1 MAKNINTGDKNLAK
15 VEGAL
20 TKSEQFIEKNQK
32 NITRVFVITLAVIFI
47 IYGYKKYYSE
57 PKMTPLILKCL
68 KLNTI
73 FQLIHLI

>member
-32 NITRVFVITLAVIFI
+32 NLTRIFVITLAYAFEARSTD
-47 IYGYKKYYSE
+47 KRE
-57 PKMTPLILKCL
+57 RRRLFPLY
-68 KLNTI
+68 
-73 FQLIHLI
+73 